1 MTLCSKKITWSVAL
15 NLARPAILN
24 DAAAKKAGGFG
35 HREEGKLRT
44 VGKGSAVD
52 GLHRAGQ
59 FDGEKRRA
67 TVEGI

>member
-1 MTLCSKKITWSVAL
+1 MFKKTWSVAL
-15 NLARPAILN
+15 NLAGSATLD

-52 GLHRAGQ
+52 GSHRAGQ
-59 FDGEKRRA
+59 FDGEQRRA

>member
-15 NLARPAILN
+15 NLTRPATLD

-35 HREEGKLRT
+35 HREEGELRA